1 MSNAVTAGAAA
12 VSAAAVSAAA
22 AAAGEVAVTVG
33 DDVTALGDGD
43 DNEDEICD
51 GLVLELLSLQAGL
64 VTRSSLGY

>member
-22 AAAGEVAVTVG
+22 AAGEDAVTVG

>member
-1 MSNAVTAGAAA
+1 MSDAVTAGAAA

-22 AAAGEVAVTVG
+22 GDDTVTVG